1 MTPRLPRDGGK
12 VTVFFAIMATTWVIT
27 IGLVV
32 VGTGRTRALQR
43 ADNIASEAARAA
55 GQAIDPED
63 AIQGKPKVVDA
74 TLAAAAARTYLTTV
88 GATGTVTVAPDRR
101 HLTVRASVTYANP
114 IGLDFFGGGTW
125 TATGE
130 ATATLLIG

>member
-1 MTPRLPRDGGK
+1 MNPLLRRDGGK
-12 VTVFFAIMATTWVIT
+12 ITVFFAIIATTWVIT

-63 AIQGKPKVVDA
+63 AIQGKPKVLDA
-74 TLAAAAARTYLTTV
+74 ALATAAARAYMRTV
-88 GATGTVTVAPDRR
+88 GATGTVTLTEDRR
-101 HLTVRASVTYANP
+101 GVTVRATITYPNP
-114 IGLDFFGGGTW
+114 VGLDFFGGGTW
-125 TATGE
+125 TVTGE

>member
-1 MTPRLPRDGGK
+1 MRRWYRRDDGK
-12 VTVFFAIMATTWVIT
+12 VTVFFTIIATAWIVT

-32 VGTGRTRALQR
+32 VGSGRTRALQR
-43 ADNIASEAARAA
+43 ADNIAAEAARAA

-74 TLAAAAARTYLTTV
+74 TLAAAAAQAYLRTV
-88 GATGTVTVAPDRR
+88 GATGSVTVAPDRQ
-101 HLTVRASVTYANP
+101 HLTVRATVSYDNP
-114 IGLDFFGGGTW
+114 VGLDFFGGATW